1 MRSPDPQVRRCQRII
16 RLVSEL
22 HRMGY
27 QRTRFMPYEYP
38 IAFRIFVGPAL
49 KFSSENGAYTALAD
63 HETTYTSGSEANY
76 FGWTDASND
85 DARALAEKFIQRFPR
100 VATDC
105 EGRDWPYAG
114 WLLELIG
121 LLERKPSR

>member
-16 RLVSEL
+16 RMVSEL

-38 IAFRIFVGPAL
+38 IAFRIYVGPAL
-49 KFSSENGAYTALAD
+49 RFSSENGSYAALAD

-76 FGWTDASND
+76 FGWTDAPND
-85 DARALAEKFIQRFPR
+85 TARALAERFIQRFPR
-100 VATDC
+100 VAADC
-105 EGRDWPYAG
+105 EGRDCTLVGYWN
-114 WLLELIG
+114 
-121 LLERKPSR
+121 